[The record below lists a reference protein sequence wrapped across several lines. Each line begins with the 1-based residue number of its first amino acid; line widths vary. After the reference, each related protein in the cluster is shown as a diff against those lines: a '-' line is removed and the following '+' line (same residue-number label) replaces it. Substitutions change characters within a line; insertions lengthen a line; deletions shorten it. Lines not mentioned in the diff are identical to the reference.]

1 MTSRSARARKS
12 VTPVVIAQVIHHRE
26 AHPHPHPH
34 HQGSPEKSVE
44 PVGSFRSDETFGTV
58 ARMLPKVYIETTI
71 VSYLTGRPSRDV
83 VSLGHQQV
91 TRDWWEKDRSDFE
104 LYTSEVVIAEAERGD
119 PDAARARLAVLA
131 PMRSLSATAES
142 EAMVPILLRET
153 RLPADALLDMS
164 HVSIATVHGMQYL
177 LTWNCRHIANAR
189 TVRVVERICRNLG
202 FEPPVLCTP
211 DELRGM

>member
-1 MTSRSARARKS
+1 
-12 VTPVVIAQVIHHRE
+12 
-26 AHPHPHPH
+26 
-34 HQGSPEKSVE
+34 
-44 PVGSFRSDETFGTV
+44 
-58 ARMLPKVYIETTI
+58 MLPKVYIETTI
-71 VSYLTGRPSRDV
+71 VSSLTGRPSREAV
-83 VSLGHQQV
+83 ALGHQKV
-91 TRDWWEKDRSDFE
+91 TREWWEKERFDFE

-131 PMRSLSATAES
+131 PLRRLSATAES

-153 RLPADALLDMS
+153 RLPDGALLDMS

-189 TVRVVERICRNLG
+189 IVRIVERICRNLG

-211 DELRGM
+211 DELLGT

>member
-1 MTSRSARARKS
+1 
-12 VTPVVIAQVIHHRE
+12 
-26 AHPHPHPH
+26 
-34 HQGSPEKSVE
+34 
-44 PVGSFRSDETFGTV
+44 
-58 ARMLPKVYIETTI
+58 MLPKVYVETTI
-71 VSYLTGRPSRDV
+71 VSYLTGRPSREPV
-83 VSLGHQQV
+83 ARGHQQV

-119 PDAARARLAVLA
+119 PEPARARLAILA
-131 PMRSLSATAES
+131 PLRTLSATPES

-153 RLPADALLDMS
+153 RLPVDALLDMS

-189 TVRVVERICRNLG
+189 IIRVVERICRNLG

-211 DELRGM
+211 DELRGP

>member
-1 MTSRSARARKS
+1 
-12 VTPVVIAQVIHHRE
+12 
-26 AHPHPHPH
+26 
-34 HQGSPEKSVE
+34 
-44 PVGSFRSDETFGTV
+44 
-58 ARMLPKVYIETTI
+58 MLAKVYIETTI
-71 VSYLTGRPSRDV
+71 VSYLTGRPSHEPVAR
-83 VSLGHQQV
+83 GHQQV
-91 TRDWWEKDRSDFE
+91 THDWWEKDRHAFE

-119 PDAARARLAVLA
+119 PQAARARLAVLA
-131 PMRSLSATAES
+131 PLRALSATPES

-189 TVRVVERICRNLG
+189 TIRVVERICRNIG

-211 DELRGM
+211 DELRGI